1 MKISINWLNDFV
13 KLDEIE
19 KIEKTKT
26 KFELAEKIAD
36 KLTGVGFEVEEIEQT
51 DRFLNRVV
59 VGLIE
64 KIEKHK
70 DAERLFVCQ
79 VNIGER
85 NVQIITSATNVF
97 EGALVPVSL
106 DGADLANGI
115 KIKNSKI
122 RGELS
127 EGMFCSGE
135 ELGITDGLYDGAS
148 INGIL
153 IFKDNFVPGTPVAK
167 ALCLN
172 DVVLDVSITA
182 NRPDAMSVVGI
193 ARELNAI
200 YRLEMK
206 EQDLSFKTTNEK
218 VENFV
223 SVENKAFDLC
233 PRYMAS
239 AVSNV
244 KIERSP
250 LEIRARLFAVGV
262 HPICNIVDITNY
274 VLFEYGQPMHAFDAN
289 NIGGNKIVVR
299 RANNGEKIAV
309 LNGNT
314 YDLSQNNLVIAD
326 EKEPM
331 VIAGVIGG
339 TNSCINENTKT
350 VIFEAASFE
359 RSQVRKTSR
368 SFGIRTDSSA
378 RFEKGIDLLSQELG
392 MKRALNLICKFNCGD
407 IANGI
412 IDKKQEEVKNIEV
425 VVSKKR
431 IDGILGIE
439 VKTEDIVSI
448 LKSLG
453 ISCETNGDALKLSV
467 PPYRF
472 DIETDAD
479 VAEEVIR
486 MYGYDVYDDAK
497 KPFFEGASVM
507 EGKFDPILAMQ
518 REIKRI
524 LIMRG
529 YYEINSY
536 SLVPTNAH
544 LKLLLNDM
552 ENEVIKVSNPLS
564 DELGV
569 LRISMAHSLFS
580 NIAYNFKRNNKDF
593 RIFESGRT
601 YHAKGQPITELPVE
615 KNMIAF
621 ASIAES
627 DDFFTLKGVVENI
640 LEKYDFK
647 LALDYSKAP
656 FLHPG
661 ISADVIDAETGKLIA
676 RFGKI
681 NPRVAQEYEIPER
694 TFYGEVYCDNLN
706 ELKVKTFAVKRIS
719 KFPIVE
725 RDLALVVDENITV
738 GQIEEIIKQCCGKN
752 YNDVK
757 LFDIYRNK
765 AQLGNKKSLAFR
777 IKLLSD
783 EKTLSEEDINKVI
796 DKILRRTGELFGAT
810 LRV

>member
-1 MKISINWLNDFV
+1 MKISLNWLNDFV

-19 KIEKTKT
+19 KIEKTNS
-26 KFELAEKIAD
+26 KFELAEKLAD

-51 DRFLNRVV
+51 DRFLNHVV

-79 VNIGER
+79 VNIGEK

-122 RGELS
+122 RGEVS

-135 ELGITDGLYDGAS
+135 ELGISDGFYDGAS
-148 INGIL
+148 VNGIL
-153 IFKDNFVPGTPVAK
+153 IFKDNFAPGTPVAK

-193 ARELNAI
+193 AREINAI

-206 EQDLSFKTTNEK
+206 EQDLSFTTTNNK

-223 SVENKAFDLC
+223 SVENDAFDLC

-244 KIERSP
+244 KIEKSP

-289 NIGGNKIVVR
+289 NIGGNKIIVR
-299 RANNGEKIAV
+299 RAKNNEEISV
-309 LNGNT
+309 LNGNS
-314 YDLSQNNLVIAD
+314 YKLSENNLVIAD
-326 EKEPM
+326 ENRPM

-339 TNSCINENTKT
+339 TDSCINEGTKN

-368 SFGIRTDSSA
+368 SFGVRTDSSA

-392 MKRALNLICKFNCGD
+392 MKRALNLISKFNCGE
-407 IANGI
+407 IACGI
-412 IDKKQEEVKNIEV
+412 IDQKQEEVKNAEV

-448 LKSLG
+448 LSSLG
-453 ISCETNGDALKLSV
+453 ISCSISGDELKLCV

-486 MYGYDVYDDAK
+486 MYGYDVYDSAK

-507 EGKFDPILAMQ
+507 EGKFDPILALE
-518 REIKRI
+518 REIKRV

-544 LKLLLNDM
+544 ENLLLNANA
-552 ENEVIKVSNPLS
+552 NEVIKISNPLS

-569 LRISMAHSLFS
+569 LRISMAHSLLS
-580 NIAYNFKRNNKDF
+580 NVAYNFKRNNKDF
-593 RIFESGRT
+593 RVFESGRT
-601 YHAKGQPITELPVE
+601 YHAKGQPIVELPVE

-621 ASIAES
+621 ASIADS
-627 DDFFTLKGVVENI
+627 DDFFVMKGVVENI
-640 LEKYDFK
+640 LEKFDLK
-647 LALDYSKAP
+647 SEISYSKAP

-661 ISADVIDAETGKLIA
+661 ISADITDMATGKLIA

-681 NPRVAQEYEIPER
+681 NPKVALEYEIPEK
-694 TFYGEVYCDNLN
+694 TLYGEIFCD
-706 ELKVKTFAVKRIS
+706 ELVEISNKTFAVKRVS

-752 YNDVK
+752 YNNVK

-765 AQLGNKKSLAFR
+765 LQLGNKKSLAFR

-783 EKTLSEEDINKVI
+783 EKTLSEEEINKVI

>member
-13 KLDEIE
+13 NLDEIQKRE
-19 KIEKTKT
+19 NINS
-26 KFELAEKIAD
+26 KFELAEKLAE

-51 DRFLNRVV
+51 DRFLNHVV

-115 KIKNSKI
+115 KIKSSKI
-122 RGELS
+122 RGEAS

-135 ELGITDGLYDGAS
+135 ELGISDGLYDGAS

-153 IFKDNFVPGTPVAK
+153 IFKDNFVPGTPVAE

-182 NRPDAMSVVGI
+182 NRPDAMSVIGI
-193 ARELNAI
+193 AREINAI

-206 EQDLSFKTTNEK
+206 NQDLSFATNNNK

-244 KIERSP
+244 KIEKSP
-250 LEIRARLFAVGV
+250 LKIRARLFAVGV

-289 NIGGNKIVVR
+289 NIGGKKIVVR
-299 RANNGEKIAV
+299 RAENGEEISV
-309 LNGNT
+309 LNGNS
-314 YDLSQNNLVIAD
+314 YKLSENNLVIAD
-326 EKEPM
+326 ENRPM

-339 TNSCINENTKT
+339 TDSCINDETTT

-368 SFGIRTDSSA
+368 SFGLRTDSSA

-392 MKRALNLICKFNCGD
+392 MRRALNLISEFNCGE
-407 IANGI
+407 IASGI
-412 IDKKQEEVKNIEV
+412 IDQKEEEVKNAEV

-448 LKSLG
+448 LSSLG
-453 ISCETNGDALKLSV
+453 ISCVANGDELKLSV

-486 MYGYDVYDDAK
+486 MYGYDVYDNAK

-507 EGKFDPILAMQ
+507 EGKYDPILALE
-518 REIKRI
+518 REIKRV

-536 SLVPTNAH
+536 SLVPNNAH
-544 LKLLLNDM
+544 EKLLLN
-552 ENEVIKVSNPLS
+552 ENASEVIKVSNPLS
-564 DELGV
+564 DELGS
-569 LRISMAHSLFS
+569 LRISMAHSLLS
-580 NIAYNFKRNNKDF
+580 NVAYNFKRNNKDF

-601 YHAKGQPITELPVE
+601 YHAKGQPIVELPVE

-621 ASIAES
+621 ATIADN
-627 DDFFTLKGVVENI
+627 DDFFVMKGVVENI
-640 LEKYDFK
+640 WEKYDLK
-647 LALDYSKAP
+647 PELSYSKAP

-661 ISADVIDAETGKLIA
+661 ISADITDKTTGKLVA

-681 NPRVAQEYEIPER
+681 NPKVALEYEIPEK
-694 TFYGEVYCDNLN
+694 TFYGEIFCDELN
-706 ELKVKTFAVKRIS
+706 ELSLKTFAVKRVS

-752 YNDVK
+752 YNNVK

-765 AQLGNKKSLAFR
+765 NQLGNKKSLAFR

-783 EKTLSEEDINKVI
+783 EKTLSEEEINKVI
-796 DKILRRTGELFGAT
+796 DKILRRTGDLFGAT

>member
-1 MKISINWLNDFV
+1 M
-13 KLDEIE
+13 
-19 KIEKTKT
+19 
-26 KFELAEKIAD
+26 
-36 KLTGVGFEVEEIEQT
+36 
-51 DRFLNRVV
+51 
-59 VGLIE
+59 
-64 KIEKHK
+64 
-70 DAERLFVCQ
+70 
-79 VNIGER
+79 
-85 NVQIITSATNVF
+85 IIFQKSQH
-97 EGALVPVSL
+97 L
-106 DGADLANGI
+106 
-115 KIKNSKI
+115 
-122 RGELS
+122 
-127 EGMFCSGE
+127 
-135 ELGITDGLYDGAS
+135 
-148 INGIL
+148 
-153 IFKDNFVPGTPVAK
+153 

-289 NIGGNKIVVR
+289 NIGGKKIVVR

-339 TNSCINENTKT
+339 TDSCINENTKT

-412 IDKKQEEVKNIEV
+412 IDEKQEEVKNIEV

-467 PPYRF
+467 LLYRF

-486 MYGYDVYDDAK
+486 M
-497 KPFFEGASVM
+497 
-507 EGKFDPILAMQ
+507 
-518 REIKRI
+518 
-524 LIMRG
+524 
-529 YYEINSY
+529 
-536 SLVPTNAH
+536 
-544 LKLLLNDM
+544 
-552 ENEVIKVSNPLS
+552 
-564 DELGV
+564 
-569 LRISMAHSLFS
+569 
-580 NIAYNFKRNNKDF
+580 
-593 RIFESGRT
+593 
-601 YHAKGQPITELPVE
+601 
-615 KNMIAF
+615 
-621 ASIAES
+621 
-627 DDFFTLKGVVENI
+627 
-640 LEKYDFK
+640 
-647 LALDYSKAP
+647 
-656 FLHPG
+656 
-661 ISADVIDAETGKLIA
+661 
-676 RFGKI
+676 
-681 NPRVAQEYEIPER
+681 
-694 TFYGEVYCDNLN
+694 
-706 ELKVKTFAVKRIS
+706 
-719 KFPIVE
+719 
-725 RDLALVVDENITV
+725 
-738 GQIEEIIKQCCGKN
+738 
-752 YNDVK
+752 
-757 LFDIYRNK
+757 
-765 AQLGNKKSLAFR
+765 
-777 IKLLSD
+777 
-783 EKTLSEEDINKVI
+783 
-796 DKILRRTGELFGAT
+796 
-810 LRV
+810 